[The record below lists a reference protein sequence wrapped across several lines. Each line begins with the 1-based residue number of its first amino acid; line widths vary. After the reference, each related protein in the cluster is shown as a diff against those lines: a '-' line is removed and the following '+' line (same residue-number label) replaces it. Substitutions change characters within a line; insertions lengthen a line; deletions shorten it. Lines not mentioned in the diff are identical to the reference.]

1 MKGIVAAVP
10 TPIDAGGRFLG
21 AAFVEHARWAL
32 ANGCDGLN
40 VLGSTG
46 EANSLDTGTRRMVM
60 TQAAE
65 ALDLCRLM
73 VGTGTPSIDETIG
86 LTCHADDLGYPVALV
101 LPPYY
106 YTPPSEEGLIAWY
119 LALHA
124 ALGDRPIR
132 VWFYN
137 FPQMTGFV
145 IPETV
150 IAHLHAAAP
159 QRFDGIKD
167 SSGDLSYCRSLAFRL
182 PGLQVFPSSETSLAE
197 GRRDGFAGCIS
208 ATANHTAP
216 ICARV
221 WRGEAGLAPRLA
233 ELRAAISACPL
244 IPAVKHLVAR
254 RTANPEWQN
263 VLPPFTA
270 LGASAIASLD
280 RLAFDRVA
288 A

>member
-10 TPIDAGGRFLG
+10 TPIDAQGRFLG

-46 EANSLDTGTRRMVM
+46 EANSFDAGTRRAVM
-60 TQAAE
+60 THAAE
-65 ALDLCRLM
+65 TLDRRRLM

-86 LTCHADDLGYPVALV
+86 LTRHADDLGYPVALV

-106 YTPPSEEGLIAWY
+106 YTPPSEAGLIAWY

-150 IAHLHAAAP
+150 IAHLHAVAP

-167 SSGDLSYCRSLAFRL
+167 SSGDLSYCRGLVSRL
-182 PGLQVFPSSETSLAE
+182 PGLQVFPSSETTLAE

-216 ICARV
+216 ICARL
-221 WRGEAGLAPRLA
+221 WRGETGLVPRLA

-244 IPAVKHLVAR
+244 IPAVKYLVAR
-254 RTANPEWQN
+254 RAANPEWQN

-280 RLAFDRVA
+280 RLASERVA